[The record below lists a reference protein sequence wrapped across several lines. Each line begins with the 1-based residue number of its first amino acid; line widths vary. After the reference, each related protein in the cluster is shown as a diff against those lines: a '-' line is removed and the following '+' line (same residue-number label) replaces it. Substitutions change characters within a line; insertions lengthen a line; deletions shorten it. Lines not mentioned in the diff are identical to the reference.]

1 MLDQPQAAERAFKI
15 TESELLPA
23 LRQQVRKRPD
33 MRLTE
38 NGDGGHTLSWSGAP
52 SRIAELILGALYAS
66 RPLSGE
72 AWLAMPEAR
81 SMLLPGRARAT
92 PSSNRTFP
100 YGTLRA
106 HSLSNRALTSSQQ
119 QGAPGQ
125 PDYQALLKLLEDV
138 CPLQPAVAA
147 RHSAKHDLVRVF
159 SFDYAL
165 GGYPPTAL
173 SPASEYDGKVL
184 LMVGNQTDPPPLCQ
198 STPAGKP
205 TLAVIPDDLSPLLAA
220 AGEVAEASLAQPR
233 NADITNRLTEARA
246 ALRSAAE
253 EAFSPRNTRW
263 VLLRGGTQTEEGGG
277 EVRRIEDSGG
287 EENGGKE
294 KDGEGRRG
302 TEKALEDSR
311 DRWHGEQSTENTGKE
326 APEDSRQ
333 AFTQTRTANLELP
346 ARPRSETLSLAADI
360 AYPSTPELP
369 NEMINNWPALTS
381 YGKRTRTNLLK
392 AMVSE
397 SDQGDLGLGNSEG
410 RYPAI
415 LAMYRSV
422 LHRGGLHRYDARR
435 DAMAFGKPTEASLR
449 PAWNILSSA
458 AASQPKRRV
467 PLKELH
473 VLLLSPPVGM
483 RKATVAV
490 FLTAWMLAAE
500 NRLRIF
506 EGENEVSLDAES
518 VLKMA
523 EKPEQFAIEIKAGK
537 PLRATT

>member
-1 MLDQPQAAERAFKI
+1 M
-15 TESELLPA
+15 LPA

-33 MRLTE
+33 MQLIE
-38 NGDGGHTLSWSGAP
+38 NSGGDHTLSWSDTP
-52 SRIAELILGALYAS
+52 SHIAELILGALYANQT
-66 RPLSGE
+66 PAGE
-72 AWLAMPEAR
+72 AWLAMPEAAHL
-81 SMLLPGRARAT
+81 MLLPGSARSA
-92 PSSNRTFP
+92 PSIGGTSP
-100 YGTLRA
+100 YEKTLRA
-106 HSLSNRALTSSQQ
+106 HSLTNQTLTTSQQ
-119 QGAPGQ
+119 SAPGQ
-125 PDYQALLKLLEDV
+125 PDYQALLRVLEDV

-147 RHSAKHDLVRVF
+147 RHSAEHDLVRVF

-165 GGYPPTAL
+165 GGYPLTAL
-173 SPASEYDGKVL
+173 TPSSEYDGKVL

-205 TLAVIPDDLSPLLAA
+205 TLAVIPDDLSPLLAP
-220 AGEVAEASLAQPR
+220 AGEVARLASLAQPR
-233 NADITNRLTEARA
+233 NANITKRLTEARA

-263 VLLRGGTQTEEGGG
+263 VLLGASTQMEEKG
-277 EVRRIEDSGG
+277 V
-287 EENGGKE
+287 EEKGV
-294 KDGEGRRG
+294 EGRRDA
-302 TEKALEDSR
+302 E
-311 DRWHGEQSTENTGKE
+311 E

-333 AFTQTRTANLELP
+333 AVTQTRTANLELP
-346 ARPRSETLSLAADI
+346 ARPRSETLSLVADI

-381 YGKRTRTNLLK
+381 QGKRTRTNLLK

-397 SDQGDLGLGNSEG
+397 SDKRDLGLGRPG

-422 LHRGGLHRYDARR
+422 LHRGELHRYDPRR
-435 DAMAFGKPTEASLR
+435 NTMAFRKPTEASLR

-458 AASQPKRRV
+458 AASQQKRRL
-467 PLKELH
+467 PLGQLH

-483 RKATVAV
+483 RKAAVAV

-523 EKPEQFAIEIKAGK
+523 ERPEQFSLEIEPAN
-537 PLRATT
+537 